1 MKQNKLQDLIQ
12 DWYDDTL
19 HDPELNA
26 LVVQFEAIYNN
37 TGIYDSF
44 ILDKIHEYLDSKLQ
58 TTIRSQLN

>member
-1 MKQNKLQDLIQ
+1 MKQNELQDLIQ

-26 LVVQFEAIYNN
+26 LVVQFEAIYNE
-37 TGIYDSF
+37 TGTYDPT